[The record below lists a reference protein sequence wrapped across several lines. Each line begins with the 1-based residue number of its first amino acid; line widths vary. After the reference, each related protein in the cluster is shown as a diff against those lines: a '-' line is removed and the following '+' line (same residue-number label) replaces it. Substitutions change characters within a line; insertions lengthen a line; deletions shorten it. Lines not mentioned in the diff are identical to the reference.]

1 MSDRIRLSDIAE
13 QAGVSTATVSRVLN
27 GKDTVAPTTRKAVLT
42 ALDLLGYER
51 PERLRERPTGLI
63 GVIIPE
69 LTNPTFSLFAQHIE
83 AALASYSYTPLLCTQ
98 TAGGFTEDAY
108 VQTLS
113 DMRASGIIFV
123 SGLHADMTS
132 SVERYQHLEDLR
144 IPFVTINGNH
154 RDISAPDFSTD
165 DSAAV
170 MQAVCHLASLGHK

>member
-69 LTNPTFSLFAQHIE
+69 LTNPTFSLFAQ
-83 AALASYSYTPLLCTQ
+83 LLK
-98 TAGGFTEDAY
+98 
-108 VQTLS
+108 
-113 DMRASGIIFV
+113 R
-123 SGLHADMTS
+123 H
-132 SVERYQHLEDLR
+132 
-144 IPFVTINGNH
+144 
-154 RDISAPDFSTD
+154 
-165 DSAAV
+165 
-170 MQAVCHLASLGHK
+170 